1 MDPTKILVIFGASG
15 DLTRRKLIP
24 ALFELHRKGRLPD
37 GFRLLGAARSPAS
50 DAAFRDQA
58 RQGMM
63 KFALDG
69 FESGSWAAFAE
80 KLHYLE
86 GDFATAE
93 DARRLQERLREVAG
107 GDAEAADILFYLAT
121 PPQAYTPL
129 VEALAGAGLTV
140 ERNGWRRVVIEK
152 PFGSDLETARQL
164 NRALHRQLR
173 EDQIYRIDHY
183 LGKETVQN
191 VLVLRFA
198 NSIFEPIWNRNYI
211 DHVQITV
218 AESVGIEH
226 RGRFY
231 DSVGILRD
239 VFQNHLLQLLAMV
252 AMEPPSSFQPE
263 ALRDERQKVLQSV
276 RPVSESEASRHTLR
290 GQYDGYRREDGV
302 DPRSET
308 ATFGSLRLFI
318 DNWRW
323 QGVPFYLRSGKA
335 LAAKT
340 TQVSIQFKSVPHLMF
355 PLPPGQAIR
364 PNALFICLQP
374 DEGIHMRFEVKV
386 PDSLRQFKSV
396 DMEFHYAEDFGPQAI
411 PEAYERLLLDAF
423 NGDASLYMRADGIE
437 LGWALVDP
445 IRRAWDAGT
454 PKLHS
459 YARGGWGPA
468 EAEAF
473 LAADGRSWAMGCG
486 DGSST
491 PATPT
496 EAQRATAARPS
507 REEPRRG

>member
-1 MDPTKILVIFGASG
+1 MTTATILVIFGASG

-24 ALFELHRKGRLPD
+24 AVFELHRKGRLPQP
-37 GFRLLGAARSPAS
+37 FYLLGAARSPSS
-50 DAAFRDQA
+50 DDAFRDA
-58 RQGMM
+58 SREGLLR
-63 KFALDG
+63 FAP
-69 FESGSWAAFAE
+69 AAFDAAAWE
-80 KLHYLE
+80 AFAPQLHYLE

-93 DARRLQERLREVAG
+93 DGRRLADRLSELSPSSNV
-107 GDAEAADILFYLAT
+107 LFYLAT
-121 PPQAYTPL
+121 PPQAYTGL
-129 VEALAGAGLTV
+129 VDALAAVGLTDQSA
-140 ERNGWRRVVIEK
+140 GWRRVVIEK
-152 PFGSDLETARQL
+152 PFGSDLDTARQL
-164 NRALHRQLR
+164 NAALHRNLR

-218 AESVGIEH
+218 AEAVGIEH

-231 DSVGILRD
+231 DTVGVLRD

-252 AMEPPSSFQPE
+252 AMEPPSSFDAE

-276 RPVSESEASRHTLR
+276 RPIDGAEAARHSLR
-290 GQYDGYRREDGV
+290 GQYDGYLQEDGV
-302 DPRSET
+302 DRASST
-308 ATFGSLRLFI
+308 ATFGALRLFI

-323 QGVPFYLRSGKA
+323 QGVPFYLRSGKY

-355 PLPPGQAIR
+355 PLPAGESIR

-374 DEGIHMRFEVKV
+374 DEGIHLRFEVKV
-386 PDSLRQFKSV
+386 PDSLRQFRSV

-411 PEAYERLLLDAF
+411 PEAYERLLLDAL

-445 IRRAWDAGT
+445 IGRAWEAGQ
-454 PKLHS
+454 PALQR
-459 YARGGWGPA
+459 YARGSWGPSA
-468 EAEAF
+468 AVSF
-473 LAADGRSWAMGCG
+473 LGVDGRAWAMGCG
-486 DGSST
+486 DGSMRLEAA
-491 PATPT
+491 ATPP
-496 EAQRATAARPS
+496 EATVIRR
-507 REEPRRG
+507 EPRHG

>member
-1 MDPTKILVIFGASG
+1 MEPTTILVIFGASG

-37 GFRLLGAARSPAS
+37 GFRLLGAARSPAT
-50 DAAFRDQA
+50 DAAFCDQA
-58 RQGMM
+58 HQGMM

-69 FESGSWAAFAE
+69 FEAGPWAAFAE

-86 GDFATAE
+86 GDFAAPD
-93 DARRLQERLREVAG
+93 DARRLKDRLKELAE
-107 GDAEAADILFYLAT
+107 GDPDSANVLFYLAT

-129 VEALAGAGLTV
+129 VEALAGAGLTA

-164 NRALHRQLR
+164 NLALHRHLR

-231 DSVGILRD
+231 DSIGILRD

-252 AMEPPSSFQPE
+252 AMEPPSSFEPE

-276 RPVSESEASRHTLR
+276 RPISEAEAARHSLR
-290 GQYDGYRREDGV
+290 GQYEGYRREDGV

-335 LAAKT
+335 LATKT

-386 PDSLRQFKSV
+386 PDSLRQFRSV

-445 IRRAWDAGT
+445 IRMAWDAGT
-454 PKLHS
+454 PGLHM
-459 YARGGWGPA
+459 YPRGSWGPT

-473 LAADGRSWAMGCG
+473 LGADGRSWAMGCG
-486 DGSST
+486 DGAS
-491 PATPT
+491 PPT
-496 EAQRATAARPS
+496 IGVDVQPTKAASLPPR
-507 REEPRRG
+507 EPRHG